1 MKAALDRAIE
11 LVELQGAAVRWEK
24 VPEEPGRYFGI
35 LSNSTLILYEGNT
48 DFEALFTLGHLYGHL
63 CQRARP
69 TEEILAAIDIVSPA
83 RGFGPLSTKERG
95 MMLFHENEAA
105 EIGLGLCERAG
116 ADSTEFRL
124 AYSRMFWADFTY
136 LCRYVETG
144 IGGPEPFA
152 KAMAECSKLEVLVDV
167 LYETPD
173 FRLTPP
179 VEGRDILVV

>member
-1 MKAALDRAIE
+1 MKEALERAIE
-11 LVELQGAAVRWEK
+11 LVESQGACVRWEK

-83 RGFGPLSTKERG
+83 RGFGPLSTLERG

-124 AYSRMFWADFTY
+124 AYSRMFWADYTY

-144 IGGPEPFA
+144 VGGPEAFA
-152 KAMAECSKLEVLVDV
+152 RAMVEFSRTIVRVEALH
-167 LYETPD
+167 ETPD

>member
-1 MKAALDRAIE
+1 MKEALERAIK
-11 LVELQGAAVRWEK
+11 LVEGQGVGVVWRD

-35 LSNSTLILYEGNT
+35 LSNSTLILYRGNT

-83 RGFGPLSTKERG
+83 RGFGPLSAQERG
-95 MMLFHENEAA
+95 MMFFHEIEAS
-105 EIGLGLCERAG
+105 EIGLGLCELAG
-116 ADSTEFRL
+116 ASTPEFDL
-124 AYSRMFWADFTY
+124 AYARMFWADFMY

-144 IGGPEPFA
+144 VGGPEAFA
-152 KAMAECSKLEVLVDV
+152 RAMAEWSKTTMGLGPR
-167 LYETPD
+167 YETPD